1 VAKWRKMCAIP
12 RPYVLPKEKDITR
25 FRPVIP
31 YDKHPLKKASNII
44 SRALM
49 YILIEF
55 CPQSYTLF
63 KTEDFKP
70 VLHQVNRVLEDN
82 PNLIL
87 TARSGDVKQMHVD
100 LPHDNIV
107 QALDWLLD
115 IFKTK
120 TRGQE
125 LFCMSFGRTGVRIG
139 KRIAKGEV
147 RVKISHIRTLV
158 HIYLETAYFFISG
171 EIMRQINGIPIGG
184 PKSPFLAILSCA
196 YNENALLTISPSP
209 ITI

>member
-1 VAKWRKMCAIP
+1 
-12 RPYVLPKEKDITR
+12 
-25 FRPVIP
+25 
-31 YDKHPLKKASNII
+31 
-44 SRALM
+44 
-49 YILIEF
+49 
-55 CPQSYTLF
+55 
-63 KTEDFKP
+63 
-70 VLHQVNRVLEDN
+70 
-82 PNLIL
+82 
-87 TARSGDVKQMHVD
+87 MHVD

-209 ITI
+209 ITIQHFTHRYIEDIIALLLIPRELLDTNVADNTCTILTSVYP